1 MSESAIESSVSPSRG
16 RPLCLDLDG
25 TLIASDALWESIL
38 LLVKARPFLVPIL
51 PFWVLTGRA
60 GFKHRLADLV
70 LPNPATLPYRGEVL
84 EYAGKAKAEG
94 RPVILVTA
102 SDQRIA
108 NAVAAHLG
116 LFDEAIGTDGGRNLK
131 GKNKLAYLE
140 QRFGAK
146 GYDYAGDSEA
156 DLVLFASAARG
167 ILVSASASTV
177 AKAKAAGEIE
187 ELVPRQ
193 AKTLKAIVKAL
204 RPHQWMKNSL
214 LFVAAILAHK
224 YTDLTVMAHA
234 LAGFAAFSLVASS
247 VYVLNDLLDLESDRQ
262 HRTKKNRP
270 FASGKLSIP
279 FGLFLG
285 TVVVIAGLSIAVMFT
300 SPIFCAVLL
309 GYLGLTTA
317 YSVYLKRKL
326 IVDVLTLAGLFTYRV
341 IAGGV
346 AADVPVSFWLLSFS
360 MFFFSGLAFVKRYS
374 EVVAI
379 MSKDQKRVPG
389 RNYWVED
396 LDIIKT
402 VGPAC
407 GLMAV
412 LVFCLYINSPKV
424 LELYP
429 RPEALWLIAP
439 VMLYWITRIWF
450 LAARNQLDDDPVV
463 FALSDRISHLAALVT
478 GACILAAKL

>member
-1 MSESAIESSVSPSRG
+1 MSESAIESSVPPQG

-25 TLIASDALWESIL
+25 TLIATDALWESFL
-38 LLVKARPFLVPIL
+38 LLIKEKPLLVPLL
-51 PFWVLTGRA
+51 PIWLAAGRA
-60 GFKHRLADLV
+60 QLKRKIAEHV
-70 LPNPATLPYRGEVL
+70 LPNPASLPYRQEVL
-84 EYAGKAKAEG
+84 DYIERAKAEG
-94 RPVILVTA
+94 RPIFLVTA
-102 SDQRIA
+102 SDQKIA
-108 NAVAAHLG
+108 RAISDHLG
-116 LFDEAIGTDGGRNLK
+116 LFDDVIGSDGETNLK
-131 GKNKLAYLE
+131 ADRKKAYLDE
-140 QRFGAK
+140 RFGAK
-146 GYDYAGDSEA
+146 GYDYVGDSSA
-156 DLVLFASAARG
+156 DLVLFASAHRA
-167 ILVSASASTV
+167 ILVGASASTV
-177 AKAKAAGEIE
+177 TKARAAGEVE
-187 ELVPRQ
+187 ELVPRDG
-193 AKTLKAIVKAL
+193 KKLKAIIKAI

-224 YTDLTVMAHA
+224 YTDPVVMGHA
-234 LAGFAAFSLVASS
+234 LAGFVAFSLVASS

-279 FGLFLG
+279 FGLILSPTIAIVGLG
-285 TVVVIAGLSIAVMFT
+285 VALLFT
-300 SPIFCAVLL
+300 PLLFTAVLF
-309 GYLGLTTA
+309 GYLLLTTA

-341 IAGGV
+341 IAGGI
-346 AADVPVSFWLLSFS
+346 AADVLVSFWLLSFS

-379 MSKDQKRVPG
+379 MGKDQKRVPG

-463 FALSDRISHLAALVT
+463 FALSDRISHLAALAT

>member
-1 MSESAIESSVSPSRG
+1 MSEPAIESANA

-25 TLIASDALWESIL
+25 TLIATDALWESL
-38 LLVKARPFLVPIL
+38 LLLIKHRPFSVLLL
-51 PFWVLTGRA
+51 PFWLIRGRA
-60 GFKHRLADLV
+60 HLKRKIADRV
-70 LPNPATLPYRGEVL
+70 VPNPAALPYRPEVIAYV
-84 EYAGKAKAEG
+84 EKAKAEG
-94 RPVILVTA
+94 RAVYLVTA

-108 NAVAAHLG
+108 NGIAQHLG
-116 LFDEAIGTDGGRNLK
+116 LFDEVIGSDGETNLK
-131 GKNKLAYLE
+131 AEKKAAFLE
-140 QRFGAK
+140 SRFGAK
-146 GYDYAGDSEA
+146 GYDYAGDSAA
-156 DLVLFASAARG
+156 DVVLFASAARA
-167 ILVSASASTV
+167 ILVSASERTTARARACAEV
-177 AKAKAAGEIE
+177 E
-187 ELVPRQ
+187 ELVPRDS
-193 AKTLKAIVKAL
+193 AKLRWIIKAI

-224 YTDLTVMAHA
+224 YTDLEVMGHA
-234 LAGFAAFSLVASS
+234 IAGFVAFSLTASS

-270 FASGKLSIP
+270 FAAGKLSIP
-279 FGLFLG
+279 LGLLLSPA
-285 TVVVIAGLSIAVMFT
+285 IALAGIGVALLFT
-300 SPIFCAVLL
+300 PLLFTAVLG
-309 GYLGLTTA
+309 GYLALTTA

-346 AADVPVSFWLLSFS
+346 AADVPVSFWLLGFS
-360 MFFFSGLAFVKRYS
+360 MFFFTGLAFVKRYS

-379 MSKDQKRVPG
+379 MGKDQRRVPG

-407 GLMAV
+407 GLLAV

-424 LELYP
+424 QELYR

-478 GACILAAKL
+478 GACILAAKF